1 MYPSD
6 CSAGV
11 ATVLFLKSGGVEL
24 GDVNDVSSLQP
35 HQHQRNIDTTFG
47 LQCGGYVER
56 MKETACR
63 GVSLQEHE

>member
-24 GDVNDVSSLQP
+24 GDVNDVTTNP
-35 HQHQRNIDTTFG
+35 ININATSKLRLDYNAVAT
-47 LQCGGYVER
+47 LNV
-56 MKETACR
+56 
-63 GVSLQEHE
+63 